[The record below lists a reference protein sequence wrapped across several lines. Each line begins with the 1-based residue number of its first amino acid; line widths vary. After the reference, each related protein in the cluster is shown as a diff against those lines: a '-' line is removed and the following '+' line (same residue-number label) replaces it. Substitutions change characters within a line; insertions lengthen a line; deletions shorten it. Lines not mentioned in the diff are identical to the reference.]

1 LVSRLLDQPG
11 GGMTYAGAGVSI
23 DSGDEVVNRIKSVV
37 ASTARHEVLGG
48 IGGFGGLFAL
58 DTKKYKEPVLVASAD
73 GVGTKLEVAR
83 QVGRYDTVG
92 IDLVA
97 MLVDD
102 LACVG
107 AEPLFLL
114 DYVAVGALNPTRI
127 EELVSGIAQGCRIAG
142 AALLGGE
149 TAEHG
154 GVMKSDDL
162 DVAGFAV
169 GVVERGEELGP
180 VRVREGDVLIGFG
193 SPGLRSNGYSLAR
206 KVLIDGQDS
215 LRKPAYPGATRMLGE
230 ELLLPSVIYAPVV
243 TSLRRE
249 LGGAVHAVAHVTGGG
264 IVGNVVR
271 ILPDNLDAVLDMT
284 SFETP
289 EIFFEIQRRGGVSS
303 EEMVRVFN
311 CGLGMVVAIDASGA
325 DAAITLARTM
335 GVTAT
340 VVGEVRVGSTKVV
353 LT

>member
-1 LVSRLLDQPG
+1 
-11 GGMTYAGAGVSI
+11 
-23 DSGDEVVNRIKSVV
+23 
-37 ASTARHEVLGG
+37 
-48 IGGFGGLFAL
+48 
-58 DTKKYKEPVLVASAD
+58 VASAD

-180 VRVREGDVLIGFG
+180 VRVREGDVLIVLVRQDCDPTVTRWRERCSLTVKIHCGTDV
-193 SPGLRSNGYSLAR
+193 PGRDTHA
-206 KVLIDGQDS
+206 
-215 LRKPAYPGATRMLGE
+215 GE

-264 IVGNVVR
+264 IV
-271 ILPDNLDAVLDMT
+271 AT
-284 SFETP
+284 WCA
-289 EIFFEIQRRGGVSS
+289 FFPTI
-303 EEMVRVFN
+303 
-311 CGLGMVVAIDASGA
+311 
-325 DAAITLARTM
+325 
-335 GVTAT
+335 
-340 VVGEVRVGSTKVV
+340 STRCWI
-353 LT
+353 